1 MSALIPKM
9 HMVNFRKCARNLG
22 NLKMTRIVTT
32 LLADFTLPGSA
43 FQREGAVTEEPTY
56 NVCLTVIK
64 SSGSRE
70 TFNAVADSGGGPGGP
85 PPLWERKK
93 CKRAY

>member
-9 HMVNFRKCARNLG
+9 HMVNFRKCARKLG
-22 NLKMTRIVTT
+22 NLKMTRRIVTT

-43 FQREGAVTEEPTY
+43 FQREGAATEQPTY

-70 TFNAVADSGGGPGGP
+70 TFNVT
-85 PPLWERKK
+85 RY
-93 CKRAY
+93 R